1 MEYFHR
7 RLVFVKVLARVT
19 YLNCQAR
26 IYWARTVYDRLYP
39 HWPSTL
45 PKETLCFWNM
55 RDLIMLRDRVVHGL
69 RLVNQLRIRHNFL
82 VLMVELCKNSS
93 SSNKLPPLNRLNNL
107 LLRRIHRYLSQELI
121 SLDLSI
127 KKFAK
132 IIYAEGW
139 SEFIHIFS

>member
-19 YLNCQAR
+19 YLNCQVQ
-26 IYWARTVYDRLYP
+26 IYWARTVYDQLYP
-39 HWPSTL
+39 HWLSTL

-55 RDLIMLRDRVVHGL
+55 HVLTMLRDRVVHGL

-93 SSNKLPPLNRLNNL
+93 NNKLLPLNRLNNL
-107 LLRRIHRYLSQELI
+107 LLHRIHRYLSQELI
-121 SLDLSI
+121 LLDLSI
-127 KKFAK
+127 KRFAK
-132 IIYAEGW
+132 IIYAEG
-139 SEFIHIFS
+139 